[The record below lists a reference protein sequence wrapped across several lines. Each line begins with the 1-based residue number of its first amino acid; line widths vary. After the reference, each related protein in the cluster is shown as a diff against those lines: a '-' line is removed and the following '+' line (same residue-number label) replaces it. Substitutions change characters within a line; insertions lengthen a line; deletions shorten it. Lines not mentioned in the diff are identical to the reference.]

1 MKERQSPPA
10 RGELLERKIRFS
22 IGKPPMLA
30 VDGLEI
36 FGPPP
41 IRILSSEVS
50 RIDFRT

>member
-30 VDGLEI
+30 VDSLENLDHL
-36 FGPPP
+36 P
-41 IRILSSEVS
+41 SE
-50 RIDFRT
+50 F